1 MTNAE
6 LAESKKALEAI
17 RMGVYQ
23 ALARREGIAIERSA
37 DASDEAQ
44 YAVERELTTR
54 VLDRESRLLSNVKL
68 ALRRIESGNYGI
80 CQRCEG
86 AIGAKRLAAVPW
98 ASYCIRCQEVI
109 DQEQGAELE
118 KDSLIAA

>member
-68 ALRRIESGNYGI
+68 ALRRIESGHYGI

-86 AIGAKRLAAVPW
+86 AIGVKRLAAVPW
-98 ASYCIRCQEVI
+98 ASYCIRCQEVM

-118 KDSLIAA
+118 KDGLVAA